1 MYNDINAHTDEE
13 KLMQAN
19 VHMQTQHEHNKLK
32 HTTNKEHHNI
42 VAPPV
47 SSSAIN
53 ELPAPGML
61 QQGGN

>member
-1 MYNDINAHTDEE
+1 MPAQMKTGPDNPVYSRIHNMNTIN
-13 KLMQAN
+13 L
-19 VHMQTQHEHNKLK
+19 
-32 HTTNKEHHNI
+32 HTTNKKHHNI

-47 SSSAIN
+47 SSSPIN